1 MLEILARGQ
10 ALAVQYSGAFFISLL
25 LTLVLTPLAKLVAVR
40 FDILDH
46 PADHKFHD
54 SPVPYLGGLAI
65 LVSFG
70 AAVFSYEQT
79 FWELA
84 AILGFAVFLSFVG
97 FIDDHHTVRPL
108 FKLSAQIIA
117 ALGIYFF
124 GVKIQLFDFV
134 LIDLFLTVFWIVG
147 ITNAFNLLDNMDGLS
162 VGTSAIC
169 AFFFFIVAA
178 FNQQYLVAS
187 LSAALCGACLG
198 FLRYNFNPASIFM
211 GDAGSL
217 FLGFLLAVIGIKLRF
232 SNISIITAGVPILI
246 LGYPIFDT
254 TLVTIA
260 RQMHGLSIFAG
271 GKDHSSHRLVKM
283 GMSTRLAVAVLYLIS
298 VALGFMA
305 LVLSTANSVQATG
318 IMFAVAALAVTG
330 IIIFFRVDVYPVR
343 DRRSYGVN
351 AQKAG
356 IKRARRKDQI
366 KKS

>member
-1 MLEILARGQ
+1 MLEIMARGQ
-10 ALAVQYSGAFFISLL
+10 ALAVQYSGAFFVSLL
-25 LTLVLTPLAKLVAVR
+25 LTLLLTPVAKILAVKL
-40 FDILDH
+40 DILDH

-54 SPVPYLGGLAI
+54 SPIPYLGGLAI
-65 LVSFG
+65 LVSFIV
-70 AAVFSYEQT
+70 AIVSYRQT

-84 AILGFAVFLSFVG
+84 VMLGFAVFLSIVG
-97 FIDDHHTVRPL
+97 FIDDHRTIHPL
-108 FKLSAQIIA
+108 LKLGAQILA

-124 GVKIQLFDFV
+124 GVKVQLFNI
-134 LIDLFLTVFWIVG
+134 LPIDLFLTVFWIVG

-169 AFFFFIVAA
+169 SFFFFMVAA

-187 LSAALCGACLG
+187 LSAALCGASLG

-232 SNISIITAGVPILI
+232 SNVPTITFSVPILI

-260 RQMHGLSIFAG
+260 RKMHGISVFTG

-283 GMSTRLAVAVLYLIS
+283 GMSPRLAVAVLYLIS
-298 VALGFMA
+298 GALGFMA
-305 LVLSTANSVQATG
+305 LVLSTSNAVQAVG
-318 IMFAVAALAVTG
+318 IMLAVTTLAVAG
-330 IIIFFRVDVYPVR
+330 MIIFFRVDVYHAR
-343 DRRSYGVN
+343 DQKSYGIDKK
-351 AQKAG
+351 KAG
-356 IKRARRKDQI
+356 NKYAGRKDQV
-366 KKS
+366 